1 MAEQT
6 GIPTTMLFLGP
17 FKILLGY
24 AIFSLEQS
32 SKWGVAVNMA
42 PTEVIQYMK
51 RYLQH
56 ALPYPTSFSTSM
68 YLILPFPQLDGES
81 VLSANLMF
89 MKNH

>member
-1 MAEQT
+1 
-6 GIPTTMLFLGP
+6 MLFLGP
-17 FKILLGY
+17 FKILSGY

-32 SKWGVAVNMA
+32 SKSGVAVNMA

-68 YLILPFPQLDGES
+68 YLLFPFPQLDGES
-81 VLSANLMF
+81 VLSASLML
-89 MKNH
+89 MKNHSPSIYVSL